1 MRIAVVSDIHG
12 NLAALQAVV
21 EDLERQQ
28 VDRVVHGGDLIT
40 TGPRPVE
47 VLDLVRELGWA
58 GVVGNTDEML
68 WDVTARAEQER
79 KAPRLASWL
88 QHLFDTLAPWARER
102 LGKERITWLRH
113 LPREVRAQRLL
124 VLHASPHDLWRAPL
138 PDASDTDLMTVFG
151 GQRAELVVYGHIHR
165 PYVRDLAGLTVAN
178 SGSVGLPYDED
189 WRASYLLIENG
200 HAVVRRVA
208 YDLERELSDIRS
220 AGFPLGEWLAESQRH
235 GRFVSPPQA

>member
-21 EDLERQQ
+21 EDLEHQQ
-28 VDRVVHGGDLIT
+28 VDRVVHGGDLVT

-58 GVVGNTDEML
+58 GVVGNTDEIL

-88 QHLFDTLAPWARER
+88 QHLFGTLAPWARER
-102 LGKERITWLRH
+102 LGKERITWLQH
-113 LPREVRAQRLL
+113 LPREVRVQRLL

-138 PDASDTDLMTVFG
+138 PDASDTDLLTVFG
-151 GQRAELVVYGHIHR
+151 GQRAGLVVYGHIHR

-200 HAVVRRVA
+200 HTVVRRVA
-208 YDLERELSDIRS
+208 YDLERELSDVRS

-235 GRFVSPPQA
+235 GRFVRPPQA